1 MFVIKN
7 NIRYLLINYTSRFSL
22 SFKKPFL
29 LIPLTMKSKTSS
41 ITSAD
46 KGSFLTCLNVICC
59 SIPNHGMT
67 LFNINLFFKSD
78 LFVTINQNTSLMF
91 SL

>member
-7 NIRYLLINYTSRFSL
+7 NIRYLLINYASRFSL

-41 ITSAD
+41 ITTAD
-46 KGSFLTCLNVICC
+46 KGSFLTCLNVICGLNWDSALNKGRC
-59 SIPNHGMT
+59 PNY
-67 LFNINLFFKSD
+67 
-78 LFVTINQNTSLMF
+78 
-91 SL
+91 